1 MAAVAAGQEE
11 GLLEVP
17 EMEELL
23 PSGRAIQAVVILATF
38 QVNLGEAAAA
48 VAVQDPRGL
57 RVAQGQVRLE
67 ALGFRWISQAPM
79 FLMRLAAVGEVEEP
93 GQL

>member
-11 GLLEVP
+11 GQLAIP

-23 PSGRAIQAVVILATF
+23 PSGRAIQAVVILASF
-38 QVNLGEAAAA
+38 QVDMGKAAAA
-48 VAVQDPRGL
+48 VAVPDPRGL
-57 RVAQGQVRLE
+57 RVAQGPVRLE

-79 FLMRLAAVGEVEEP
+79 FLMRLAATEEVEEP

>member
-1 MAAVAAGQEE
+1 VAAVAAGQEE
-11 GLLEVP
+11 GQLAVLEL
-17 EMEELL
+17 EELL
-23 PSGRAIQAVVILATF
+23 PSGRAIQAVVILATIEA
-38 QVNLGEAAAA
+38 LGEAAAA
-48 VAVQDPRGL
+48 VAVPDPRGL
-57 RVAQGQVRLE
+57 RVAQGPVRLE

>member
-17 EMEELL
+17 ELEELL

-38 QVNLGEAAAA
+38 QVLGKAAAA
-48 VAVQDPRGL
+48 VAVPDPRGL
-57 RVAQGQVRLE
+57 RVAQGPVRRE
-67 ALGFRWISQAPM
+67 VLGFRWISQAPM
-79 FLMRLAAVGEVEEP
+79 FLMRLAATEEVEEP

>member
-1 MAAVAAGQEE
+1 
-11 GLLEVP
+11 
-17 EMEELL
+17 MEELL
-23 PSGRAIQAVVILATF
+23 PSGRAIQAVVILATLKA
-38 QVNLGEAAAA
+38 LGEAAAA
-48 VAVQDPRGL
+48 VAVPDPRGL
-57 RVAQGQVRLE
+57 RVAQGPVRLE

>member
-1 MAAVAAGQEE
+1 MAAGQEE
-11 GLLEVP
+11 GQLAEP

-23 PSGRAIQAVVILATF
+23 PSGRAIQAVVILAPF
-38 QVNLGEAAAA
+38 QVDLGKAAAA
-48 VAVQDPRGL
+48 VAVPDPRGL
-57 RVAQGQVRLE
+57 RVAQGPVPLE
-67 ALGFRWISQAPM
+67 GLGFRWISQAPM

>member
-1 MAAVAAGQEE
+1 
-11 GLLEVP
+11 
-17 EMEELL
+17 MEELL
-23 PSGRAIQAVVILATF
+23 PSGRAIQAVVILATLKT
-38 QVNLGEAAAA
+38 LGEAAAA
-48 VAVQDPRGL
+48 VAVPDPRGL
-57 RVAQGQVRLE
+57 RVAQGPVRLE